1 MATPEDVA
9 QIGDFNSGVN
19 LSGGKILMSQQSLDM
34 PETGSVLE
42 KMGCACMP
50 HHMRGD
56 SKLEIGSLSIA
67 VKALAH
73 GMATHPFAQHR
84 DEESRLSA
92 IGQVRANGVEVSF
105 GGLPGLRCDGNKA
118 VLVSFSRANVDQLLV
133 QA

>member
-42 KMGCACMP
+42 EMGCAGVP

-67 VKALAH
+67 VEALAH

-92 IGQVRANGVEVSF
+92 IRSSARRANRFLHSIEVDKVPQRR
-105 GGLPGLRCDGNKA
+105 GGIFAYHCK
-118 VLVSFSRANVDQLLV
+118 
-133 QA
+133 